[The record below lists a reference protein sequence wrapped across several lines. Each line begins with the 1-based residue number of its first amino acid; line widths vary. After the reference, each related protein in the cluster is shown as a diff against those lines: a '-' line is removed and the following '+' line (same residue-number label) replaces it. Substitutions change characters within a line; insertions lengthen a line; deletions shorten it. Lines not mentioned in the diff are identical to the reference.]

1 MLRRA
6 LLCHWARSG
15 AVRAPCLGKH
25 TVWETEITQVNKQAV
40 TSWWG
45 AVRKRQGEGWK
56 CFDGDDVR
64 TETSGSEGATP
75 ETVQV

>member
-1 MLRRA
+1 M
-6 LLCHWARSG
+6 SG
-15 AVRAPCLGKH
+15 TFVSLGMQWRVRAPCLGKH

-56 CFDGDDVR
+56 CFDGDDV
-64 TETSGSEGATP
+64 
-75 ETVQV
+75 